1 MPQFDLFTFSAQIF
15 WALFF
20 FIILYL
26 SFIYYLIP
34 SISTTLKVRSRKLK
48 LQSAAQTFSSVSV
61 SENVPLDLY
70 VSTEIF
76 EKKGVVLNN
85 NSPQEI
91 LDATKEKI
99 DRLNNNWKIKIEDE
113 ELQKKFWTLF
123 PIDAKNKVSGK
134 ELHGK
139 IKSRVGTEFLKQ
151 NKNFLQ

>member
-20 FIILYL
+20 FIVLYL

-70 VSTEIF
+70 VNTKLNPEAFFISSDYRLFLSYWKFMDSLPLGNTLVASLKRFKFSNSLKNSKSFIF
-76 EKKGVVLNN
+76 LE
-85 NSPQEI
+85 
-91 LDATKEKI
+91 AC
-99 DRLNNNWKIKIEDE
+99 
-113 ELQKKFWTLF
+113 LF
-123 PIDAKNKVSGK
+123 
-134 ELHGK
+134 H
-139 IKSRVGTEFLKQ
+139 
-151 NKNFLQ
+151 